1 MPETPFSIALLIR
14 TRSNAKLSYLHT
26 DILIIVDLTKHQF
39 TYTFTH
45 TQTPTVT
52 VRLSLAAEPTI
63 MADNNAADAVA
74 ADAPAADQDEMIVQF
89 SDVTG
94 VRADRARFYL
104 ESANWTLQVY
114 RKRKMHCNTT
124 V

>member
-1 MPETPFSIALLIR
+1 
-14 TRSNAKLSYLHT
+14 
-26 DILIIVDLTKHQF
+26 
-39 TYTFTH
+39 
-45 TQTPTVT
+45 
-52 VRLSLAAEPTI
+52 

-104 ESANWTLQVY
+104 ESANWTLQVH
-114 RKRKMHCNTT
+114 RKHTIYCKPFDSHSFMAGSTT
-124 V
+124 ARSGQLLRAGR